1 METQLLNPLS
11 NTSAPMIGHSFGGWL
26 SMNFA
31 LRGILGGMAG
41 NEPVIY
47 SMIKWLP
54 LHQSVF

>member
-1 METQLLNPLS
+1 
-11 NTSAPMIGHSFGGWL
+11 MIGHSFGGWL

-41 NEPVIY
+41 NAPVIQ
-47 SMIKWLP
+47 SMVEWLP